1 MEMNYKVQQYT
12 CISDVNPAYT
22 IFDMRKAYNV
32 DKESILAKLE
42 QTSLD
47 NSNKKQKYG
56 SYESNK
62 VPKGQGLHPIIFH
75 SKVKSNN

>member
-56 SYESNK
+56 S
-62 VPKGQGLHPIIFH
+62 
-75 SKVKSNN
+75 